1 MSASQYNSLFAD
13 PDFRQ
18 AFRAFQQANA
28 SSTAPAPNP
37 TAATSKRNVARSVV
51 EMDLDATEDDGDED
65 DAGDED
71 MSDNEGRKGD
81 DDGRKDD
88 EDEDDDTDSNVS
100 THGKASNVDNFDFRK
115 EGVGLD
121 RKATSLSKQEQRRV
135 LWTDDDVRMK
145 VGRAK
150 LGRRPGPKDKIH
162 WYAADFL
169 VDINGTTVPAE
180 LITQV
185 QRCAQQAVNATLT
198 PEAAGPVKKD
208 QKLNFSFWRGNY
220 MRFIRT
226 VYSEI
231 EAAYPFV
238 GWAEGHYKSLKLIE
252 FALKNR
258 NQQVSKAE
266 KMAKPTTSTAGSSS
280 GSTSPSKPNSKLKT
294 KTSPFKAQKSS
305 PAKSPAAVLTSGKRG
320 AAEALLDSNQAKRSK
335 KSTKEAETMHEAPI
349 ELKTMR
355 MTKTKSRLLVPASR
369 HAAPRMRGLSAAP
382 TSTAHLLLP
391 RRAEGANPA
400 KKASDTNK
408 ETNPSGTPP
417 PTSGPLV
424 TLPHSP
430 QTHRQKATTS
440 SMRVQSLSQLASAT
454 MAGLFSA
461 LRIRYSWID
470 KAEQD
475 QIKAAIMHVQDS
487 GVDAMTIDTSM
498 DPGFDSWLTMME
510 SIKILEQGGEEN
522 EGAARATEMMESWS
536 YADFLPLRPTYGDKQ
551 TAFRLIAALLRLWC
565 LSRDASD
572 WYLYYANFERQAKE
586 IFALIVAAFAPP
598 RRSAK
603 ANSSREANTT
613 AAADAEKNDVPSSS
627 TAPASAPTES
637 TDRGAQ
643 EPNTDKAFIKGGQK
657 EAMLLLKQG
666 MVNEI
671 VLSSLIKEPV
681 EALCK
686 KGDLKVLKVMK
697 VSQMKAEADLD
708 RCIQGWGGRHH
719 RGAGAASDQQGDDSW
734 IYQSC
739 DSRKGEGIDQRA
751 EVSSVLRGTSYI
763 A

>member
-305 PAKSPAAVLTSGKRG
+305 PAKSPAAVLTSALIV
-320 AAEALLDSNQAKRSK
+320 AARDASSRSQDD
-335 KSTKEAETMHEAPI
+335 EN
-349 ELKTMR
+349 
-355 MTKTKSRLLVPASR
+355 ASR

-697 VSQMKAEADLD
+697 VQQAINKETILGSIKAATH
-708 RCIQGWGGRHH
+708 GK
-719 RGAGAASDQQGDDSW
+719 AKA
-734 IYQSC
+734 
-739 DSRKGEGIDQRA
+739 
-751 EVSSVLRGTSYI
+751 
-763 A
+763 